1 MSPTPMSEAPTV
13 SRMAHR
19 QPPQLDEDD
28 FPVDAMNEIVPNLWI
43 GDGDAQPD
51 AGFAPT
57 GSRSS

>member
-1 MSPTPMSEAPTV
+1 
-13 SRMAHR
+13 MAHR